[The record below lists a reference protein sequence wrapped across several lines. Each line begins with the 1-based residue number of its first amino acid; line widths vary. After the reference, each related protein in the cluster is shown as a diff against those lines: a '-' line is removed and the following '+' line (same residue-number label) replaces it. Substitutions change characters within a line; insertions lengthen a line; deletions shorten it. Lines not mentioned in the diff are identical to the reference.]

1 MVPELK
7 ARIEA
12 TIPRL
17 AGRTEGAADLAE
29 LSRQGAWPQHTPFA
43 HVVPAGLQGLGATA
57 AAGSFVQMYREL
69 VSVVLTLRTY
79 DLTSGDDVP
88 ELHELIDAVLRAV
101 AGWLSWI
108 SLSGVFP
115 AGDAMLHGGELLRR
129 DAHWVCNKKPR
140 PESRGRGA

>member
-29 LSRQGAWPQHTPFA
+29 LSRTGAWPQHTPFA

-101 AGWLSWI
+101 AGWSPDEAV
-108 SLSGVFP
+108 GVFRL
-115 AGDAMLHGGELLRR
+115 ARGSLIHNREGVLVYQLDFAIDDQLRI
-129 DAHWVCNKKPR
+129 P
-140 PESRGRGA
+140 